1 MSEITTSH
9 LTNSKGGGATSF
21 LTASVTPR
29 PGELVVVT
37 VLQNMSPGT
46 PNEPTISGCGLTF
59 EKIVTVVNSIDS
71 SQRVTSF
78 RAMGD
83 APTAGQITID
93 CGGQTQ
99 TSIFWSVDL
108 FANVNRSLTE
118 GEGGIVQSTSK
129 SENNGDPMSMTLTLS
144 TFGDAKNATFAAMI
158 GPDTIATPS
167 GFSAIFSDDQDLG
180 PDNNVKAVFKA
191 GNSTSTVFTST
202 GGGANVATGIAFEIR
217 YRKPSGGGFL

>member
-1 MSEITTSH
+1 MSDITTSH
-9 LTNSKGGGATSF
+9 LTNGKSGGATSF
-21 LTASVTPR
+21 LTASITPR
-29 PGELVVVT
+29 AGELVIVT
-37 VLQNMSPGT
+37 VFQNMSPGT
-46 PNEPTISGCGLTF
+46 PNEPTVSGCGLTF
-59 EKIVTVVNSIDS
+59 EKIVTVVNSVDL
-71 SQRVTSF
+71 SQRVTAF

-83 APTAGQITID
+83 APTTGQLTIN
-93 CGGQTQ
+93 CAGQTQ
-99 TSIFWSVDL
+99 TSIFWGVEL

-129 SENNGDPMSMTLTLS
+129 SENNSDPMSMTLTLS
-144 TFGDAKNATFAAMI
+144 AFGDAKNATYAAMI
-158 GPDTIATPS
+158 GPDIIATPS
-167 GFSAIFSDDQDLG
+167 GFTSIFSDDQDLG